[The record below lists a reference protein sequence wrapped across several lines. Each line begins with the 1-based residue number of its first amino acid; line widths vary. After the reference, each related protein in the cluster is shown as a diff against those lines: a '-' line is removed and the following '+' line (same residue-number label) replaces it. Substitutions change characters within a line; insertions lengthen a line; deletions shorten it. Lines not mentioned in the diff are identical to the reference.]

1 MLAADDNGHVLD
13 AEYSVEAD
21 RGELALILESAGGAT
36 GGRSARNSGYRRAL
50 AVLLSRLRDLDC
62 VIGDALVD
70 SGFTQRHGIEAARLR
85 LTSAQARIGHAPGV
99 SKGGNSSK
107 RIRLR
112 LEVPG
117 YGAGE
122 AHRLAADLAPPAHL
136 RGSWPG
142 LVAADGQ
149 SRAAA
154 MPGVLGK

>member
-70 SGFTQRHGIEAARLR
+70 SGFTQLHGIEEARRRLIESPIRLVNEPDIEALRLR
-85 LTSAQARIGHAPGV
+85 RTS
-99 SKGGNSSK
+99 
-107 RIRLR
+107 
-112 LEVPG
+112 
-117 YGAGE
+117 
-122 AHRLAADLAPPAHL
+122 
-136 RGSWPG
+136 
-142 LVAADGQ
+142 
-149 SRAAA
+149 
-154 MPGVLGK
+154 